1 MRNALGKGLSA
12 LIPEQEPQKQYQEG
26 IPETSIHLTVAL
38 EKIRAN
44 RFQPRKN
51 FDNARLAELAESI
64 KEHGLA
70 QPIIVSKNDHD
81 SGFELIAG
89 ERRLRACELAG
100 LKEVEV
106 IVRKANSDKQRL
118 AISLVENLQR
128 EDLNAI
134 EEALGYLR
142 LMKEF
147 NINQTELT
155 KVVGKSKSAISNT
168 LRLLELPDNIQN
180 AINDGSITEGH
191 ARALLMVD
199 SDDRRQLLLKNIIEQ
214 KLSVRDAEDMA
225 RGLSTEDPDSATRKK
240 HITAKS
246 ADIKNIETSLQHA
259 LGTKVDIRTKK
270 DLNKGSITI
279 HFYSIDDFE
288 KIVNTLK
295 K

>member
-12 LIPEQEPQKQYQEG
+12 LIPEQEQQNQDPAVITEA
-26 IPETSIHLTVAL
+26 PSHLIVAI
-38 EKIRAN
+38 EKISAN

-51 FDNARLAELAESI
+51 FDDARLAELAESI

-118 AISLVENLQR
+118 AISLVENIQR
-128 EDLNAI
+128 EDLNAV

-191 ARALLMVD
+191 ARALLMAD
-199 SDDRRQLLLKNIIEQ
+199 SDDKRQLLLKNIIEYFHILELTNMIINAGNDINQ
-214 KLSVRDAEDMA
+214 NI
-225 RGLSTEDPDSATRKK
+225 TENINIGRYSESFAISILIFTDTYAAT
-240 HITAKS
+240 IILT
-246 ADIKNIETSLQHA
+246 INPVTYI
-259 LGTKVDIRTKK
+259 
-270 DLNKGSITI
+270 NKYPILYTI
-279 HFYSIDDFE
+279 PFF
-288 KIVNTLK
+288 
-295 K
+295 

>member
-12 LIPEQEPQKQYQEG
+12 LIPEQEQQAQPQAG
-26 IPETSIHLTVAL
+26 ITEASSHLIVAI

-51 FDNARLAELAESI
+51 FDDARLAELAESI

-70 QPIIVSKNDHD
+70 QPIIVSQNDHD

-128 EDLNAI
+128 EDLNAV

-191 ARALLMVD
+191 ARALLMTG

-225 RGLSTEDPDSATRKK
+225 RGLSAGDSDSTIRKRHK
-240 HITAKS
+240 TAKS
-246 ADIKNIETSLQHA
+246 ADVKNIETSLQHV

-279 HFYSIDDFE
+279 HFYSIDDFD
-288 KIVNTLK
+288 KIVNILK